1 MDILNKNYFELF
13 NINVSIDLNKSI
25 LDEKVKKLQLTFHP
39 DKFINSTARER
50 KIALMISSHIN
61 DGYKI
66 LSDIVLRVEY
76 ILKINNY
83 EIDDS
88 KTINDENFLQ
98 LQIKYSEI
106 IDSLNITQNQDLI
119 KSNIRDLKIETR
131 DIVSE
136 IKECY
141 EKSNFHGMWLALSR
155 LRFFKKN
162 IKQLG
167 SLLTI

>member
-66 LSDIVLRVEY
+66 LSHM
-76 ILKINNY
+76 
-83 EIDDS
+83 
-88 KTINDENFLQ
+88 
-98 LQIKYSEI
+98 IK
-106 IDSLNITQNQDLI
+106 LLF
-119 KSNIRDLKIETR
+119 IR
-131 DIVSE
+131 
-136 IKECY
+136 
-141 EKSNFHGMWLALSR
+141 
-155 LRFFKKN
+155 
-162 IKQLG
+162 
-167 SLLTI
+167 

>member
-1 MDILNKNYFELF
+1 MKKIIL
-13 NINVSIDLNKSI
+13 
-25 LDEKVKKLQLTFHP
+25 Q
-39 DKFINSTARER
+39 
-50 KIALMISSHIN
+50 KIFF
-61 DGYKI
+61 I
-66 LSDIVLRVEY
+66 LSCSIIFSESQKSNIGLVLSGGGVKG
-76 ILKINNY
+76 LAHLG
-83 EIDDS
+83 
-88 KTINDENFLQ
+88 TLQ
-98 LQIKYSEI
+98 I
-106 IDSLNITQNQDLI
+106 IDSLNSTKNQDLI
-119 KSNIRDLKIETR
+119 KSNIQDLKIETR

>member
-13 NINVSIDLNKSI
+13 DINVSIDLNKSI
-25 LDEKVKKLQLTFHP
+25 LDEKVKKLQLSFHP
-39 DKFINSTARER
+39 DKFTNSTARER
-50 KIALMISSHIN
+50 KIALMISSRIN

-106 IDSLNITQNQDLI
+106 IDSLNVTKNQDSI
-119 KSNIRDLKIETR
+119 KSNIQDLKIETR
-131 DIVSE
+131 YIVSE